1 MDKLGTKGRKV
12 EREVPL
18 GRLGSTGQFSPTL
31 LAT

>member
-1 MDKLGTKGRKV
+1 MDRLGTKGRKV

-18 GRLGSTGQFSPTL
+18 GRLGSTGQSPHTL